1 MLSNLEVA
9 VFVEVS
15 AGEPDHIGHGG
26 HITVGVWEEEEVH
39 TAAGC
44 HTLLAQLAIE
54 RSLRGQEALENN
66 TYTSVWIRTERQQ
79 ILFWME
85 MQTCGAEMTAVF
97 RTIVQKPEER
107 TNQRFQNVRF
117 GLNCRGEIFPPL
129 YRCDTQLASCTP
141 SATSWQENEYV
152 LQSLTYFFMSQSAC
166 CIYCIY
172 LPL

>member
-54 RSLRGQEALENN
+54 WSLRGQEALENN

-79 ILFWME
+79 TVLDGDANLWSRDDCSVSNHELF
-85 MQTCGAEMTAVF
+85 
-97 RTIVQKPEER
+97 RSLKR
-107 TNQRFQNVRF
+107 
-117 GLNCRGEIFPPL
+117 GLTKDFK
-129 YRCDTQLASCTP
+129 T
-141 SATSWQENEYV
+141 
-152 LQSLTYFFMSQSAC
+152 
-166 CIYCIY
+166 
-172 LPL
+172 